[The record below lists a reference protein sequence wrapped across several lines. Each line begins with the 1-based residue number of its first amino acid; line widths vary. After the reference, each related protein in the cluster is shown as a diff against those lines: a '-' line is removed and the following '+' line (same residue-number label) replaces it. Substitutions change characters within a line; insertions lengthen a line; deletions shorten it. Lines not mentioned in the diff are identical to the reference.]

1 MRIRSVAAS
10 FGSGLAVVALTLS
23 ALAPTSVGAQ
33 ENPYQRGPTPTDASL
48 RARSGPYAT
57 SSASV
62 SSTVSGFGGGR
73 IYYPTT
79 TSDGTFG
86 AVVIAPGFTAG
97 SSSYA
102 SLAERVASHGFVAFA
117 IDTNSRSDFPDSRG
131 DQILA
136 ALDYLTGQSSV
147 RTRIDSS
154 RLAVSG
160 HSMGGGGTL
169 AAANDRP
176 SIQAAVALQPWHST
190 KSWSGIRVP
199 TMIIGAENDST
210 ASVSSH
216 SEPFYNSIPAS
227 SEKAYVELNNEGHL
241 AGNTNPDD
249 QARAMITWL
258 KRYVDDDLRY
268 EGLMCPPPTSSDY
281 QEWRDTCPGGGGGT
295 TPTTTPPTTTP
306 PTTTPPTTTP
316 PAEECQW
323 WQWWCD

>member
-1 MRIRSVAAS
+1 
-10 FGSGLAVVALTLS
+10 LALTALVLS
-23 ALAPTSVGAQ
+23 GIVAGATGAGAQTNPYARGPAPTEASLQAS
-33 ENPYQRGPTPTDASL
+33 RGPFAV
-48 RARSGPYAT
+48 T
-57 SSASV
+57 STSV

-79 TSDGTFG
+79 TSEGTFG

-97 SSSYA
+97 SSQYT
-102 SLAERVASHGFVAFA
+102 SLAERVASHGFVTFA

-136 ALDYLTGQSSV
+136 ALDYLTGQSTV
-147 RTRIDSS
+147 RSRIDAS

-169 AAANDRP
+169 AAANERP

-210 ASVSSH
+210 ASPASH

-227 SEKAYVELNNEGHL
+227 SEKAYVELNNEGHF
-241 AGNTNPDD
+241 AGNSNPAD

-258 KRYVDDDLRY
+258 KRYVDDDTRY
-268 EGLMCPPPTSSDY
+268 EGLMCPPPSSSDY

-295 TPTTTPPTTTP
+295 TPPPTTPPG
-306 PTTTPPTTTP
+306 
-316 PAEECQW
+316 EECEW
-323 WQWWCD
+323 WEWWCE